1 MNESLYR
8 SIMVCRYRLKDR
20 FFNRRLWITGS
31 VFSVFLYI
39 AEEGVRKFSI
49 QTGEKITPWIF
60 PFLTSDWICQMLI
73 SGYFLWLIT
82 GFCDKKESDNYVIAR
97 AGKIIWKTGS
107 CIAII
112 VAAFLYTLSLAVVSI
127 AVLFPHVKFSLTW
140 GKIWKTLAV
149 IDKSKYDVQI
159 NILPSISRNNCAV
172 EAFLKAGI
180 LQLLCICWL
189 AFLMYFIYDLSE
201 KVIGIYITYVFIFL
215 DVMLTNTM
223 LEKFYVFSPLTLVQL
238 GNYSI
243 ETAKYGISFDSS
255 IKFYL
260 FGIVIFV
267 SGILFHD
274 FIKWRK

>member
-1 MNESLYR
+1 
-8 SIMVCRYRLKDR
+8 MVCRYRLKDR
-20 FFNRRLWITGS
+20 YFNRRLWITGS

-140 GKIWKTLAV
+140 G
-149 IDKSKYDVQI
+149 
-159 NILPSISRNNCAV
+159 
-172 EAFLKAGI
+172 
-180 LQLLCICWL
+180 
-189 AFLMYFIYDLSE
+189 
-201 KVIGIYITYVFIFL
+201 
-215 DVMLTNTM
+215 
-223 LEKFYVFSPLTLVQL
+223 
-238 GNYSI
+238 
-243 ETAKYGISFDSS
+243 
-255 IKFYL
+255 
-260 FGIVIFV
+260 
-267 SGILFHD
+267 
-274 FIKWRK
+274 

>member
-97 AGKIIWKTGS
+97 AGKIIWKTG
-107 CIAII
+107 
-112 VAAFLYTLSLAVVSI
+112 
-127 AVLFPHVKFSLTW
+127 
-140 GKIWKTLAV
+140 
-149 IDKSKYDVQI
+149 
-159 NILPSISRNNCAV
+159 
-172 EAFLKAGI
+172 
-180 LQLLCICWL
+180 
-189 AFLMYFIYDLSE
+189 
-201 KVIGIYITYVFIFL
+201 
-215 DVMLTNTM
+215 
-223 LEKFYVFSPLTLVQL
+223 
-238 GNYSI
+238 
-243 ETAKYGISFDSS
+243 DSS
-255 IKFYL
+255 WNQ
-260 FGIVIFV
+260 
-267 SGILFHD
+267 S
-274 FIKWRK
+274 